1 MRTGDG
7 YNPDVI
13 TPIVPKNRWLILED
27 EELDLLVQATLEI
40 LESVGVHFPSP
51 RALEILAEHGAKV
64 DFESQIVCLP
74 PDLVESALPNAPR
87 TFNLGGRGPEYGFHL
102 REGYSF
108 YGTSGTMA
116 FVVDMHSRE
125 KRAATKDDV
134 ARMARAANHLDPVA
148 FYWPMGSAG
157 DYGKNAPLHEVH
169 ASFLNCRKH
178 VQTETVMGEV
188 PARYAVE
195 MAMAVCGDAD
205 TLRQAPPLSALICCI
220 DPLGQD
226 PHGLETA
233 LVFAEA
239 GLPVGFMAM
248 NTMMSTGPATPAAA
262 LAVGNAEVVSA
273 LVMVQLAFPE
283 ASVFHAIEPAVMEPY
298 TAGYLFDTPLTSALF
313 GSAIEL
319 AHAQGLPALGATSN
333 TDAVEIGWQAGKER
347 LGFVSALVGA
357 EMVVGLGGM
366 TSVSTVYPEKLILDC
381 DLFLDDRA
389 TLTGFEVTREALA
402 LDVMRDVGPRGNYLM
417 EPHTLQHMREI
428 PLSDLVME
436 SRRQGREGAGG
447 VIETAREKIKWII
460 EHHEPEPL
468 DRAVQVELDQIVA
481 AADREIKAA

>member
-1 MRTGDG
+1 MRTEGHH
-7 YNPDVI
+7 NPGII
-13 TPIVPKNRWLILED
+13 TPIVPKHGWRILED
-27 EELDLLVQATLEI
+27 EELDLLVGATLEI

-64 DFESQIVCLP
+64 DFENEIVRLP
-74 PDLVESALPNAPR
+74 PDLVGRALSHAPR
-87 TFNLGGRGPEYGFHL
+87 TFNLGGREPQYGFHL
-102 REGYSF
+102 EQGSSF
-108 YGTSGTMA
+108 YGTSGTSA
-116 FVVDMHSRE
+116 FMVDIETRE
-125 KRAATKDDV
+125 KRASTKDDV
-134 ARMARAANHLDPVA
+134 ALMARAADYLTPVA
-148 FYWPMGSAG
+148 FYWPMVSAG
-157 DYGKNAPLHEVH
+157 DHGESAPLHELH
-169 ASFLNCRKH
+169 ASFLSCRKH

-188 PARYAVE
+188 PALYAVE

-226 PHGLETA
+226 PDGLETA

-248 NTMMSTGPATPAAA
+248 NTMMSTGPATPAAT

-273 LVMVQLAFPE
+273 LVMVQLAYPG
-283 ASVFHAIEPAVMEPY
+283 APVFHAIEPAVMEPY

-319 AHAQGLPALGATSN
+319 AHAHGVPALGATSN
-333 TDAVEIGWQAGKER
+333 TDALEIGWQAGKER

-357 EMVVGLGGM
+357 EMVVGLGSM
-366 TSVSTVYPEKLILDC
+366 TSASTDYPEKLILDC

-389 TLTGFEVTREALA
+389 TLTGFEVSREALA
-402 LDVMRDVGPRGNYLM
+402 LDVIRDVGPRGNYLM

-436 SRRQGREGAGG
+436 SRRQGRKGAGG

-460 EHHEPEPL
+460 DHHEPEPL
-468 DRAVQVELDQIVA
+468 DSAVQAELDQIVA